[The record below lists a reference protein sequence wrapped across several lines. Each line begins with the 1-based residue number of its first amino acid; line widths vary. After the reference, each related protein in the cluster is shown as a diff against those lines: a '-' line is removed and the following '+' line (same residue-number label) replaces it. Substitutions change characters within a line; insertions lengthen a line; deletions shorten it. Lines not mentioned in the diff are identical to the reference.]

1 MELDRNNL
9 SPSRWHGQCVRL
21 KELQK
26 QQKKTLSSKASGARS
41 SFAWITEHMNGSNV
55 RREKR
60 LSRCV
65 LVPLLAVHM
74 HYAWRLKELLT
85 FAGGLTAW
93 PGAVGEADPFCR
105 AVERVTRGASEAH
118 FSVLLKAALLS
129 GGMGRRA
136 RIPAGAPFITCT
148 DKCTYIL
155 DTILHT
161 SSSFFQLS
169 EHMYFST
176 WTETNCM
183 FLLKKKKRKK
193 VDSKLLEVCA
203 THGRL
208 KLQTWSICKTWYT
221 VSQPLLQHKLK
232 AGGSYITLKLFI
244 SP

>member
-1 MELDRNNL
+1 MTRTMRQTKRAAKAAEKNTF
-9 SPSRWHGQCVRL
+9 L
-21 KELQK
+21 KSLRCK
-26 QQKKTLSSKASGARS
+26 VV
-41 SFAWITEHMNGSNV
+41 FCMNYRTHECRDTGSNI

-60 LSRCV
+60 LLVWCISVSRCV
-65 LVPLLAVHM
+65 LVPLLAVRM

-93 PGAVGEADPFCR
+93 PSAVGEANPFCR

-169 EHMYFST
+169 KHMYFST

-183 FLLKKKKRKK
+183 FLLKKKK
-193 VDSKLLEVCA
+193 KL
-203 THGRL
+203 
-208 KLQTWSICKTWYT
+208 T
-221 VSQPLLQHKLK
+221 VSCWKYVQPMGDWNCRLGQYVRHDIQLVCHYYNINSKQRGLVSH
-232 AGGSYITLKLFI
+232 
-244 SP
+244 